1 MHLRMLIVLA
11 LCALMGQAVQSPA
24 EPADSLAV
32 EAEHQAATPQQREP
46 QEITIYIRGEHK
58 AVVAALVDAVD
69 AGTLT

>member
-11 LCALMGQAVQSPA
+11 LCALMGHAVQAQA
-24 EPADSLAV
+24 EPVDSSAV
-32 EAEHQAATPQQREP
+32 EAEHQAAMPQKKEP
-46 QEITIYIRGEHK
+46 QEVTIHIRGEHK